1 MHDYRDAV
9 SRDTLL
15 EKLKQ
20 RVLVKDWRIV
30 TAESCTGGGLAKA
43 LTELEGASAWFE
55 SGFVTYSNQAKQTLL
70 AVQAQTLECYGAV
83 SQQTVEEMAKGA
95 LARTQA
101 DLSVAVSG
109 IAGPGGGTVEKPVG
123 TVWFAWSKAKGGTD
137 VYSCRFFGERHQV
150 REQAID
156 VALQGLLRCLDGAL

>member
-1 MHDYRDAV
+1 MYNYHDAT

-20 RVLVKDWRIV
+20 RILIEGWSIV

-55 SGFVTYSNQAKQTLL
+55 SGFVTYSNRAKQILL
-70 AVQAQTLECYGAV
+70 AVQAQTLERYGAV
-83 SQQTVEEMAKGA
+83 SQQTVEEMALGA

-123 TVWFAWSKAKGGTD
+123 TVWFAWSKAKGGTS
-137 VYSCRFFGERHQV
+137 VYSCQFFGERHQV

-156 VALQGLLRCLDGAL
+156 VALQGLLRCLDEAL